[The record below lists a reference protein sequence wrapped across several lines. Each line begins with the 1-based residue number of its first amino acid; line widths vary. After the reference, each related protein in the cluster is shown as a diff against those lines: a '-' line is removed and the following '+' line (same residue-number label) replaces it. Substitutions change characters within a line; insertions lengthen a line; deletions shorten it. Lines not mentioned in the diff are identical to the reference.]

1 MKKTLLAEL
10 LAEKRIAA
18 NLTQK
23 EVAEQLGYETAQYVS
38 NWERGISQ
46 PPVQSLK
53 KIAYLYRTSAQE
65 LFEAFL
71 LNAVHKTQNDLKRK
85 FNMGKRW

>member
-65 LFEAFL
+65 LFETFL
-71 LNAVHKTQNDLKRK
+71 LNTVHKTQNDLKRK
-85 FNMGKRW
+85 FNMGKR